1 MRRINPARF
10 RVATRGTSREIN
22 RSIVLNLVRAH
33 QPISRADLAR
43 SMGVRRGVVSLI
55 VNDLLR
61 ARLIF
66 EGATGEAVRGRK
78 PTFLYIDSRRRAV
91 VAADIRASET
101 FVMLADLLGK
111 PLTGVTRFPT
121 PRDLKQLVATLARH
135 VKAMLAEHPD
145 IDACEGI
152 GVVVPGMVEHS
163 SMRVLHAPTLGWRN
177 VNLRE
182 PLAAATELPVQ
193 IENSGRACALA
204 QMWAMRDELV
214 ERIDENPGSEHRSSD
229 QSSGPFLRNGPQG
242 SRTHSPLVPAAGDL
256 VFVSVSDGLGV
267 GVVIHGEVLRGR
279 HNIAGEFGHV
289 PLSLDGPRCS
299 CGANG
304 CWEAYI
310 SNRATLARYFGRA
323 AEPIGPVDA
332 ERRQFTIEDLI
343 ARARGRDAK
352 ASAAL
357 ESTARYLGLGLAS
370 VINVLD
376 PARVYVGG
384 EITLAWDL
392 IEATVRS
399 ALAERALTPAA
410 ATTDIRPVAAGEYP
424 RLQGAAALVA
434 APAFAAPVVA

>member
-1 MRRINPARF
+1 MRRIDPSKF

-22 RSIVLNLVRAH
+22 RSIVLNLVRAQ

-43 SMGVRRGVVSLI
+43 LMDVRRGAVSLI
-55 VNDLLR
+55 VNDLL
-61 ARLIF
+61 AEGLIV
-66 EGATGEAVRGRK
+66 EGATAETVRGRK

-91 VAADIRASET
+91 IAADIRASET
-101 FVMLADLLGK
+101 FVMLADRLGK
-111 PLTGVTRFPT
+111 ALTGVISFPT
-121 PRDLKQLVATLARH
+121 VRDPKELVDLLARRIKQLLADH
-135 VKAMLAEHPD
+135 SEV
-145 IDACEGI
+145 DACEGI

-163 SMRVLHAPTLGWRN
+163 TMRVLHAPTLGWRN

-182 PLAAATELPVQ
+182 ALAAATGLPVQ

-204 QMWAMRDELV
+204 QAWQMRDD
-214 ERIDENPGSEHRSSD
+214 IAGTS
-229 QSSGPFLRNGPQG
+229 
-242 SRTHSPLVPAAGDL
+242 GDL

-267 GVVIHGEVLRGR
+267 GVMIHGELLRGR

-299 CGANG
+299 CGSNG

-310 SNRATLARYFGRA
+310 SNPATLARYFGRPA
-323 AEPIGPVDA
+323 DQGPKTV
-332 ERRQFTIEDLI
+332 EQRHFTVEDLI
-343 ARARGRDAK
+343 ARARARDAK
-352 ASAAL
+352 ATAAL
-357 ESTARYLGLGLAS
+357 DSTARYLGLGLAS
-370 VINVLD
+370 VINALD

-392 IEATVRS
+392 IESTVRS

-410 ATTDIRPVAAGEYP
+410 AETDIRPVAATEYP
-424 RLQGAAALVA
+424 RLRGAAALVA

>member
-43 SMGVRRGVVSLI
+43 TMGVRRGSVSLI

-61 ARLIF
+61 DRLIF
-66 EGATGEAVRGRK
+66 EGATGDAVRGRK

-121 PRDLKQLVATLARH
+121 TARDPKQVVATLAQRI
-135 VKAMLAEHPD
+135 KGLLAEHPEV
-145 IDACEGI
+145 DACEGI

-163 SMRVLHAPTLGWRN
+163 TMRVLHAPTLGWRN

-182 PLAAATELPVQ
+182 SLAAATGLPVQ

-204 QMWAMRDELV
+204 QMWAMRDE
-214 ERIDENPGSEHRSSD
+214 P
-229 QSSGPFLRNGPQG
+229 
-242 SRTHSPLVPAAGDL
+242 TPASGDL
-256 VFVSVSDGLGV
+256 VFVSVSDGVGV
-267 GVVIHGEVLRGR
+267 GVVIHGEVLRGH
-279 HNIAGEFGHV
+279 HNIAGEFAHV

-323 AEPIGPVDA
+323 AEQEGPTDA
-332 ERRQFTIEDLI
+332 DRRSFTVEDLI

-357 ESTARYLGLGLAS
+357 ESTARYLGLGLSS
-370 VINVLD
+370 VINALD
-376 PARVYVGG
+376 PARVYIGG

-392 IEATVRS
+392 IEATVRA